1 MELFGRTAH
10 RISSGSGQALLYIC
24 KIQNLDDVGIEFCND
39 THTAS
44 NNGIA

>member
-1 MELFGRTAH
+1 MELFRRTACG
-10 RISSGSGQALLYIC
+10 IGSGSGQTLFYIC